1 MSRACSASVRFC
13 RDDDTSS
20 RTGLTPLHPPAPSV
34 HHNSCTKLCGLS
46 LLEEKLLEQF
56 EIAQMVNLEPRDADE
71 AQTLVPSLK
80 ARFEPE
86 DVKEFIDELE
96 EFAQT
101 Q

>member
-1 MSRACSASVRFC
+1 
-13 RDDDTSS
+13 
-20 RTGLTPLHPPAPSV
+20 
-34 HHNSCTKLCGLS
+34 LCGPS

-56 EIAQMVNLEPRDADE
+56 EIAQMVNLEPRDEEE

-96 EFAQT
+96 EFQQT

>member
-1 MSRACSASVRFC
+1 
-13 RDDDTSS
+13 
-20 RTGLTPLHPPAPSV
+20 
-34 HHNSCTKLCGLS
+34 
-46 LLEEKLLEQF
+46 
-56 EIAQMVNLEPRDADE
+56 MVNLEPRDADE

-86 DVKEFIDELE
+86 DVKEFIDEIE